1 MTGRTH
7 KARGIIASPGTTA
20 LQWENDGRTHKAWQY
35 GGKMAR
41 EKSLGREAAEKL
53 PKGTGRIKRIKLRIL
68 TKKTEVAQWIRKKNV
83 YKKNTMTM

>member
-1 MTGRTH
+1 
-7 KARGIIASPGTTA
+7 
-20 LQWENDGRTHKAWQY
+20 
-35 GGKMAR
+35 MAR
-41 EKSLGREAAEKL
+41 EKSLGREAVEKL

>member
-1 MTGRTH
+1 MAEERI
-7 KARGIIASPGTTA
+7 KPG
-20 LQWENDGRTHKAWQY
+20 QY